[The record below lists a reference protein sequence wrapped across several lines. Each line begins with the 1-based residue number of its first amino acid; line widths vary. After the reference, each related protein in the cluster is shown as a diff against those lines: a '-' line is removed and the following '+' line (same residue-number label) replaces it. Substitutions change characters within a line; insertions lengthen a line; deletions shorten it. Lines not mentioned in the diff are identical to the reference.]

1 MPVWTGKEQQV
12 HRWQQRGSEMSGHH
26 RRYNNISQHRKQS
39 NHSSSGI
46 LKTEV
51 TIVKTGPDMCAVAV
65 TELQSLFN

>member
-1 MPVWTGKEQQV
+1 MSAQAGKEQQV
-12 HRWQQRGSEMSGHH
+12 HRWRQRGGEMSGHH
-26 RRYNNISQHRKQS
+26 SRYNNISQLRKQS